1 MRCFYFNLDLII
13 VPDCNCGCSF
23 VLFVSSERFL
33 LLSSAESQWCRS
45 ELYTHWLKTVTS
57 PADVIGSFNSRELT
71 YFFVTL
77 RNFNG
82 FVERD
87 MNLSPVFLSSIH
99 AAVESSF
106 SNRRI
111 IFFFQ
116 IMKLEKYTIFKFFV
130 SVKARVMEPNGLLKC
145 IVCILTD
152 NCDMPSDILS
162 GSFVE
167 IEAAQIRLWSLW
179 IQKH

>member
-111 IFFFQ
+111 FFFFSNNETREIYNFQ
-116 IMKLEKYTIFKFFV
+116 IFCISQSQSYGTQWT
-130 SVKARVMEPNGLLKC
+130 VKMHCVYF
-145 IVCILTD
+145 D
-152 NCDMPSDILS
+152 
-162 GSFVE
+162 
-167 IEAAQIRLWSLW
+167 W
-179 IQKH
+179 